1 MDGGVL
7 PRKYSASANAPAI
20 RTIAATASHHIGME
34 DRDALGSLSDAVVD
48 SATGSRRIGGDFGVR
63 MASGKSMAISTVY
76 FLRATAKNAG
86 LWKALASARSRPL
99 TCAVE
104 SNRRLATS
112 ACVHPRW
119 SRVARSLA
127 PILVHTWGFSACVGA
142 NGESPELALLPGG
155 GTRRFYAYGSRCDRR
170 TGGGCDRGREVGA
183 IAGREVSAIVDA
195 KSMRSRIGTRCES

>member
-1 MDGGVL
+1 MDGGVP
-7 PRKYSASANAPAI
+7 PRKYSASPSAPAI
-20 RTIAATASHHIGME
+20 RTIAVTASHHIGMD
-34 DRDALGSLSDAVVD
+34 DRGALGSLSDAVVD
-48 SATGSRRIGGDFGVR
+48 SATISWTIGGDFGVR

-76 FLRATAKNAG
+76 FLRATAKNAE

-127 PILVHTWGFSACVGA
+127 PSLVQTCGFSAWVGA
-142 NGESPELALLPGG
+142 NGESPELEI
-155 GTRRFYAYGSRCDRR
+155 
-170 TGGGCDRGREVGA
+170 GRA
-183 IAGREVSAIVDA
+183 S
-195 KSMRSRIGTRCES
+195 C